1 LGRRAQTMEGS
12 VPTATKLTLGVPK
25 ETLEG
30 ERRVALIPEAVKKY
44 VAAGL
49 SVLVESGAGEAS
61 FFADS
66 VYAEAGA
73 KIVPHAAGVFGQADL
88 VIKVQKP
95 TAAEIDQMKAGAAL
109 VAFLSPM
116 TSPELVNQLLERRL
130 TSFSMDAIP
139 RTTRAQ
145 TMDALSSMATVAGYK
160 AVLLAADHLAKF
172 FPLLMTA
179 AGTIPPAKVLV
190 IGAGVAGLQA
200 IATARRLGAVVEAY
214 DTRPVVKEQVESL
227 GAKFVEIETGATD
240 TQDTS
245 GYAKEVT
252 ADVIQRQQAV
262 LAERAAKSDV
272 VITTAAVPG
281 RPAPRLISEETVKK
295 MAAGSVIVDL
305 AAETGG
311 NCELTVRGEIVERYG
326 VTIIGALNLPST
338 IPVHASQMYSKN
350 VQNLLALLID
360 SDGHFN
366 LNLDDDIVAGTVI
379 THNSE
384 LLHEGTKAR
393 IQVTASP
400 ELSSA
405 TEPSRATADVP
416 VMATVGSGSSSP
428 TERVDRPPVV
438 EEDSAEPTATES
450 VDDQLVDESSTSPAG
465 ESPNGLTATPT
476 FEATTAPSFE
486 SGTDSGSGSESE
498 GGDSGGSDGGDG
510 GGDGG
515 SGGS

>member
-1 LGRRAQTMEGS
+1 MEGS
-12 VPTATKLTLGVPK
+12 VPTATKLTIGVPK
-25 ETLEG
+25 ETLAG
-30 ERRVALIPEAVKKY
+30 ERRVALIPDAVKKY

-49 SVLVESGAGEAS
+49 TVIVETGAGDGS
-61 FFADS
+61 FIADS
-66 VYAEAGA
+66 AYVDAGA
-73 KIVPHAAGVFGQADL
+73 TIVPHAPFGQADL
-88 VIKVQKP
+88 IIKVQRPSDVEIALMKP
-95 TAAEIDQMKAGAAL
+95 GAAL

-116 TSPELVNQLLERRL
+116 TSPELVNHLLQKRV

-240 TQDTS
+240 TQDAG
-245 GYAKEVT
+245 GYAKEAT

-262 LAERAAKSDV
+262 LAERASRSDA

-281 RPAPRLISEETVKK
+281 RPAPRLISEETVKN

-311 NCELTVRGEIVERYG
+311 NCELTVKGETVERHG
-326 VTIIGALNLPST
+326 VTIIGMLNLPST

-350 VQNLLALLID
+350 VQNLLALMID
-360 SDGHFN
+360 NNGDFN
-366 LNLDDDIVAGTVI
+366 LNLEDDIVAGTII
-379 THNSE
+379 THDGQI
-384 LLHEGTKAR
+384 LHEGTKTRMQPAAPPEPTPASESPR
-393 IQVTASP
+393 VTSDVPAMAVIGSETRSSISTEQESRPPALEEDEVDPTPTTEVENPVDDLP
-400 ELSSA
+400 ETPTSDESLNGMD
-405 TEPSRATADVP
+405 EPSAFAAPDVESGADSG
-416 VMATVGSGSSSP
+416 GS
-428 TERVDRPPVV
+428 
-438 EEDSAEPTATES
+438 DST
-450 VDDQLVDESSTSPAG
+450 
-465 ESPNGLTATPT
+465 
-476 FEATTAPSFE
+476 
-486 SGTDSGSGSESE
+486 GTDSGSG
-498 GGDSGGSDGGDG
+498 DSGGGSDGGG
-510 GGDGG
+510 GVGP
-515 SGGS
+515 

>member
-1 LGRRAQTMEGS
+1 MEGS
-12 VPTATKLTLGVPK
+12 EPTATKLTVGVPK

-49 SVLVESGAGEAS
+49 SVLVESGAGDGS
-61 FFADS
+61 FIADS
-66 VYAEAGA
+66 TYAEAGA
-73 KIVPHAAGVFGQADL
+73 TIVPEPPYRQADL
-88 VIKVQKP
+88 IIKVQKP
-95 TAAEIDQMKAGAAL
+95 SAAEIDVLRPGSTL
-109 VAFLSPM
+109 IAFLSPM
-116 TSPELVNQLLERRL
+116 TSPELVNQLIEKRV

-240 TQDTS
+240 TQDAS
-245 GYAKEVT
+245 GYAKEAT
-252 ADVIQRQQAV
+252 SDVIQRQQEV
-262 LAERAAKSDV
+262 LAERASRSDA

-281 RPAPRLISEETVKK
+281 RPAPRLISEETVKN

-311 NCELTVRGEIVERYG
+311 NCELTVKGEIVERHG
-326 VTIIGALNLPST
+326 VTIIGTLNLPST

-350 VQNLLALLID
+350 VQNLLALMID
-360 SDGHFN
+360 SNGEFN
-366 LNLDDDIVAGTVI
+366 LNLEDDIVGGTII
-379 THNSE
+379 THDGQ

-393 IQVTASP
+393 TQITATP
-400 ELSSA
+400 EPSA
-405 TEPSRATADVP
+405 TSEPARVTSDVPTMAVVGAESATQTSTEDGGRPPASDEENTATAPANQVDEES
-416 VMATVGSGSSSP
+416 AT
-428 TERVDRPPVV
+428 PPI
-438 EEDSAEPTATES
+438 EDSPNGYQEPTAES
-450 VDDQLVDESSTSPAG
+450 
-465 ESPNGLTATPT
+465 TPDL
-476 FEATTAPSFE
+476 
-486 SGTDSGSGSESE
+486 DSGDSSDGSDSG
-498 GGDSGGSDGGDG
+498 GGESGGSDGGG
-510 GGDGG
+510 SGGDGG
-515 SGGS
+515 GS

>member
-1 LGRRAQTMEGS
+1 MEAS
-12 VPTATKLTLGVPK
+12 EPKATKLTIGVPK
-25 ETLEG
+25 ETREG

-44 VAAGL
+44 VAAGV
-49 SVLVESGAGEAS
+49 SVLVETGAGEGS
-61 FFADS
+61 FISDS
-66 VYAEAGA
+66 AYAEAGA
-73 KIVPHAAGVFGQADL
+73 TIIPTAPFGSADF
-88 VIKVQKP
+88 VIKVQPP
-95 TAAEIDQMKAGAAL
+95 TDAEIGAMKPGNKL

-116 TSPELVNQLLERRL
+116 TSPELVGQLLDKRV

-145 TMDALSSMATVAGYK
+145 SMDALSSMATVAGYK

-179 AGTIPPAKVLV
+179 AGTIAPAKVLV

-240 TQDTS
+240 TQDAS
-245 GYAKEVT
+245 GYAKEAT

-262 LAERAAKSDV
+262 LAERASRSDA

-281 RPAPRLISEETVKK
+281 RPAPRLISEQTVKN

-311 NCELTVRGEIVERYG
+311 NCELTVKGETVERHG
-326 VTIIGALNLPST
+326 VTIIGTLNLPST

-360 SDGHFN
+360 NNGVFN

-379 THNSE
+379 THDAQ
-384 LLHEGTKAR
+384 LLHEGTKSR
-393 IQVTASP
+393 MQTAA
-400 ELSSA
+400 SS
-405 TEPSRATADVP
+405 
-416 VMATVGSGSSSP
+416 
-428 TERVDRPPVV
+428 
-438 EEDSAEPTATES
+438 EPTAATKPEPVSADVAAMAVVGAGGGTSTPADNLGRPPDTDQPNVEPSPDEITDHGDDDGGTTTTEEPLNGAQ
-450 VDDQLVDESSTSPAG
+450 DPPA
-465 ESPNGLTATPT
+465 SADATPS
-476 FEATTAPSFE
+476 PDNGSDG
-486 SGTDSGSGSESE
+486 SDSGSGDFG
-498 GGDSGGSDGGDG
+498 GGDSGGSDRGGGGDG
-510 GGDGG
+510 GGG
-515 SGGS
+515 S

>member
-1 LGRRAQTMEGS
+1 MEGS
-12 VPTATKLTLGVPK
+12 VPTATKLTIGVPK

-49 SVLVESGAGEAS
+49 SVLVETGAGEGS
-61 FFADS
+61 FIADS
-66 VYAEAGA
+66 VYADAGA
-73 KIVPHAAGVFGQADL
+73 TIVPHAPFGQAGL
-88 VIKVQKP
+88 IIKVQRP
-95 TAAEIDQMKAGAAL
+95 SDDEIDAMKPGATL
-109 VAFLSPM
+109 IAFLSPM
-116 TSPELVNQLLERRL
+116 TSPELVNRLLEKGV

-240 TQDTS
+240 TQDAG
-245 GYAKEVT
+245 GYAKEAT

-262 LAERAAKSDV
+262 LAERASRSDAV
-272 VITTAAVPG
+272 VTTAAVPG
-281 RPAPRLISEETVKK
+281 RPAPRLISEETVKN

-311 NCELTVRGEIVERYG
+311 NCELTVKGEIVERHG
-326 VTIIGALNLPST
+326 VTIIGTLNLPST

-350 VQNLLALLID
+350 VQNLLALMID
-360 SDGHFN
+360 SNGNYN
-366 LNLDDDIVAGTVI
+366 LNLEDDIVAGTII
-379 THNSE
+379 THDGQ
-384 LLHEGTKAR
+384 LLHEGTKSRMQPAAPTETPLANETAR
-393 IQVTASP
+393 VTS
-400 ELSSA
+400 
-405 TEPSRATADVP
+405 DVP
-416 VMATVGSGSSSP
+416 TTAVVGSETS
-428 TERVDRPPVV
+428 
-438 EEDSAEPTATES
+438 
-450 VDDQLVDESSTSPAG
+450 SSTSTEYLGRTPDPNDENVDAAPTDTVDNPLVEAVGTTPASD
-465 ESPNGLTATPT
+465 SPNGVQEPSSTATPD
-476 FEATTAPSFE
+476 F
-486 SGTDSGSGSESE
+486 DSGADS
-498 GGDSGGSDGGDG
+498 GGDSDSGGGDSSGGSDGGA
-510 GGDGG
+510 GGD
-515 SGGS
+515 SSS